1 MKVSIKLHRNS
12 VVVYYYNHGEKKYIS
27 TGCKVDKPGDFSGWE
42 FRKNVPGCVSM
53 NKIIRDKLNQV
64 QEILDDYYH
73 EYKKFPSVS
82 WLTEKIEGE
91 KVSDNRGDG
100 RVKLLDSW
108 GEWFNKYKAN
118 HKESTN
124 KTYGQL
130 SGIIRRFQAQKQKFI
145 YLDELNEEFMQEFE
159 VFLRN
164 SYSNS
169 TGRKRFFQFKLY
181 LKHTYIKNNI
191 PAEAL
196 KVKSSLTNDFQNEIV
211 FFHVEE
217 LKEIAELELDE
228 KDGRIRD
235 IMLFLC
241 YTGLR
246 ISDVRKIKKEMIE
259 FNRQT
264 PILQM
269 YTKKTKT
276 KVIIPLNKKA
286 LEILHKRNFNL
297 DINGQ
302 LFNRSIKKILVEHS
316 ICTGKIAVDSTRQND
331 TVVNYIEKYKLISS
345 KVGRKTFISLLL
357 LNNTPILSIMAA
369 TGHSEI
375 ATIQAYAAKLL
386 PPGKENMTDFM
397 V

>member
-1 MKVSIKLHRNS
+1 MKASIKLHRNS
-12 VVVYYYNHGEKKYIS
+12 VVIYYYNNGEKKYIS
-27 TGCKVDKPGDFSGWE
+27 TGCKVEKPSDFSGGE
-42 FRKNVPGCVSM
+42 IKKSVLGCVSM
-53 NKIIRDKLNQV
+53 NRIIRDKLSKV
-64 QEILDDYYH
+64 QGILDDYYH
-73 EYKKFPSVS
+73 EHRKFPSVS

-91 KVSDNRGDG
+91 RFSDNKGDG
-100 RVKLLDSW
+100 RVELLDSW
-108 GEWFNKYKAN
+108 GEWFNKFKAN

-130 SGIIRRFQAQKQKFI
+130 SGIIQRFQAQKQKFK

-164 SYSNS
+164 NYSNS

-181 LKHTYIKNNI
+181 LKNTYIKNNI
-191 PAEAL
+191 AAEAL
-196 KVKSSLTNDFQNEIV
+196 RVKSSLSNDYQNEIV
-211 FFHVEE
+211 FFYVEE
-217 LKEIAELELDE
+217 LKEIAELELDKRE
-228 KDGRIRD
+228 GRIRD

-259 FNRQT
+259 FNRKT

-269 YTKKTKT
+269 YTKKTKA

-286 LEILHKRNFNL
+286 LDILHKHNFNL

-302 LFNRSIKKILVEHS
+302 FFNRSIKRILVEHS

-357 LNNTPILSIMAA
+357 LNNAPILSIMAA